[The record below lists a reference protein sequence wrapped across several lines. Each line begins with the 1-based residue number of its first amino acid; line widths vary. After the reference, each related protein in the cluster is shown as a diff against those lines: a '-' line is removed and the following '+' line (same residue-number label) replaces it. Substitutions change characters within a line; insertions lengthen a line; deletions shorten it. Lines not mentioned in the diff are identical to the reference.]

1 MLISGIVI
9 SFGYTAMEFIN
20 GQHSQFSKKQDV
32 ISEHLSLIEQ
42 IQLQTLKS
50 EHISLS
56 NDKLTFNT
64 GDSAFS
70 LVFGDSTTLIHPN
83 GAKLVFNR
91 KSSLE
96 TALFRTEQQH
106 VDNTLIDYFELSIEL
121 NGEQTKNSF
130 KKTYDASTLLKYD
143 YERN

>member
-50 EHISLS
+50 ERISLS
-56 NDKLTFNT
+56 NNKLTFNT
-64 GDSAFS
+64 GDSAFT
-70 LVFGDSTTLIHPN
+70 LVFGDSTTLTHPN

-91 KSSLE
+91 KSNLE
-96 TALFRTEQQH
+96 TALFRTELQH
-106 VDNTLIDYFELSIEL
+106 VDNTLIDYFEVSIEL
-121 NGEQTKNSF
+121 NGEQNKNSF